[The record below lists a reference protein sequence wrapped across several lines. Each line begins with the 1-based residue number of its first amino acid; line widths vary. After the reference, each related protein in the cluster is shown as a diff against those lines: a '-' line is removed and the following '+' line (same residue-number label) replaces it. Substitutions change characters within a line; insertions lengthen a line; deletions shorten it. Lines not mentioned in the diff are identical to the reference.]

1 MSKKLRPEVENDV
14 PSAGGLTDLFDGL
27 IYTFY
32 NITSDELDIICEN
45 TTEEELEDFVEGLP
59 KLKQSATITKIRQ
72 GIAVRNK
79 YVPYYQKPIS

>member
-14 PSAGGLTDLFDGL
+14 PSVGGLTDLFDGL

-45 TTEEELEDFVEGLP
+45 TTEKELEDFVEGLP